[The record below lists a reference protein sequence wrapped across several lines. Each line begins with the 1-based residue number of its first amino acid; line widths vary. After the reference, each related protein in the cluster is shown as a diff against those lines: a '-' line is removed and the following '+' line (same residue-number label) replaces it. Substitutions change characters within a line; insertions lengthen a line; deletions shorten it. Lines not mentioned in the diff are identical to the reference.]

1 MRGSKE
7 RFEQPNELLELVHE
21 DIWNVAGKKSYRK
34 CVCAICHTEQKL
46 NTLMQAPNMKLA
58 VIRDQAS

>member
-7 RFEQPNELLELVHE
+7 RFEQPNELLELTHE
-21 DIWNVAGKKSYRK
+21 DICNVAGKKSYRRF
-34 CVCAICHTEQKL
+34 CDTEQKL
-46 NTLMQAPNMKLA
+46 NTLIQAPNMKLA